1 MGRSQSGR
9 PTSDRRG
16 DAWFDRDSAL
26 VRIEVLG
33 SVCLWC
39 DEYMTKQVRERGDDL
54 AALPVQG
61 ERRLIPLATVA
72 GD

>member
-1 MGRSQSGR
+1 M
-9 PTSDRRG
+9 
-16 DAWFDRDSAL
+16 
-26 VRIEVLG
+26 LG